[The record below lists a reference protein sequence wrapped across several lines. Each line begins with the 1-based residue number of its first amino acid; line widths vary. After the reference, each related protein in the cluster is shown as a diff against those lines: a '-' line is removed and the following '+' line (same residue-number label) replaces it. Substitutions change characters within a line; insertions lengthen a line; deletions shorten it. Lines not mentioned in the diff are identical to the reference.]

1 MPQPYVGD
9 MHTRRINSKIH
20 NAWICTSMLYSESSY
35 CLICTPFP
43 SGLQLLVHWQFVNAF
58 QKSTRAG
65 TYNPTICAMWRKSGL
80 ATWDYLTV
88 LHKKIIHLIWGVK
101 NTSVTQHHNNN
112 NGTCISTLYVRTSFK
127 KSLARK
133 LILFHVKQVCR
144 ISYTEK
150 TNGFF

>member
-1 MPQPYVGD
+1 MVTCIQGGLTARYIMHKSVQACSIVKVVIAWYVRTFPQACSCQYTD
-9 MHTRRINSKIH
+9 SSLMHSKSLPEQ
-20 NAWICTSMLYSESSY
+20 A
-35 CLICTPFP
+35 LI
-43 SGLQLLVHWQFVNAF
+43 
-58 QKSTRAG
+58 
-65 TYNPTICAMWRKSGL
+65 ICAMWRKSGL

-101 NTSVTQHHNNN
+101 STSVTQRHNNN